1 MSLSGVFCTTAME
14 TATADKDVA
23 TFKQMRV
30 KSQQAGNKDA
40 VKLVALY
47 IYELGLGLDPKHR
60 VIHF

>member
-1 MSLSGVFCTTAME
+1 MSLSGVFCSTAME

-40 VKLVALY
+40 VKLVALNIY
-47 IYELGLGLDPKHR
+47 I
-60 VIHF
+60 